1 MKKDFVEGAK
11 AATPIILGYIPVGI
25 AYGMMAKATGL
36 TFFKALSFS
45 LFVYTGAGQMAAVTM
60 LAQNTAYITIVFT
73 MFILNLRHIIM
84 SICIMEKMEKT
95 SLPIRLLLS
104 FGITDEVFAMGMTDK
119 KINKLTPA
127 FFAGLSLFSYLSWNV
142 FYFQG
147 GSTMKF
153 GVLIF
158 FLCLSTYL
166 PRMLP
171 ALFMNKI
178 QVSGKLA
185 TFLQLIPYTAMASLI
200 FPAILYVDD
209 NMCIGIIAG
218 IVASVTALKKVPV
231 IGVVLSSV
239 VACLLVYSFKL
250 S

>member
-84 SICIMEKMEKT
+84 SICIIEKMEKT

-142 FYFQG
+142 
-147 GSTMKF
+147 GS
-153 GVLIF
+153 
-158 FLCLSTYL
+158 
-166 PRMLP
+166 
-171 ALFMNKI
+171 AL
-178 QVSGKLA
+178 G
-185 TFLQLIPYTAMASLI
+185 
-200 FPAILYVDD
+200 ILF
-209 NMCIGIIAG
+209 
-218 IVASVTALKKVPV
+218 
-231 IGVVLSSV
+231 SSV
-239 VACLLVYSFKL
+239 LPSIVSKSLGVSLCFM
-250 S
+250 